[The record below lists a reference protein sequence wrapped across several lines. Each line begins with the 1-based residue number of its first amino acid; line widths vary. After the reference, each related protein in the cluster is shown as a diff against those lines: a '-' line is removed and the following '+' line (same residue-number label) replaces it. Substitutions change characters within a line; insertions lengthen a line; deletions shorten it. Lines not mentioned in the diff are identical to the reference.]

1 MNLLARYDLEWVLD
15 AHRVE
20 IEASIRRMAP
30 IAA

>member
-1 MNLLARYDLEWVLD
+1 MNLQARYDLESVLD
-15 AHRVE
+15 AHGAE